1 MLPLLAM
8 SGAACAWLQPHTLL
22 SNSLHRPQPGRSIGE
37 ELLERRRRMDLGRVI
52 DAVNHDHPLL
62 FEEKPDMSVYSKRVC
77 LVGESGQVR
86 LRGKE
91 QYMKLFDGLR
101 WARSSG
107 FLGNGTSVEH
117 RMVVCGDDLRLRWS
131 AKLEIHDPFGRSDV
145 VHADGISIYE
155 VRGGLIRKHSLSNVV
170 LSGTPDVKELA
181 MQVLWLPSIGIG
193 ANEPILAPR
202 SERLIGS
209 GDLLTP
215 LLFTCREISREH
227 RA

>member
-8 SGAACAWLQPHTLL
+8 SGAACVATAGSSNCCTDQPQH
-22 SNSLHRPQPGRSIGE
+22 GE
-37 ELLERRRRMDLGRVI
+37 ELRAPPEDGPGRVI

-155 VRGGLIRKHSLSNVV
+155 VRGGLIRKHTLSNIV
-170 LSGTPDVKELA
+170 LSG
-181 MQVLWLPSIGIG
+181 S
-193 ANEPILAPR
+193 
-202 SERLIGS
+202 
-209 GDLLTP
+209 
-215 LLFTCREISREH
+215 
-227 RA
+227 